1 MTLSVIIPMYNERSV
16 IADSLGRLAD
26 ALEKAASAQG
36 GPFDRYEILISV
48 DGSDDGSGDLVRETG
63 RTLSLPHGA
72 LRLLT
77 SPENHGK
84 GRAVRDGMLAAKGD
98 LCLFTDSD
106 LAYGTAVIAAM
117 AGEARRTGVDVL
129 IGSRAADPDGYA
141 AYPPARRLASKAYR
155 SLIARA
161 AGFRY
166 TDSQGGCKLF
176 TRAAAERIFSLAR
189 TDGWAFDLEA
199 LLLADR
205 LGFAVGEFPVRV
217 ENHRASKVRLVRDS
231 VRMAAEIVRIR
242 QYVNTLP
249 QSP

>member
-1 MTLSVIIPMYNERSV
+1 MTLSVIIPMYNERPV
-16 IADSLGRLAD
+16 IADSLTRLAD
-26 ALEKAASAQG
+26 ALEKTASG
-36 GPFDRYEILISV
+36 GDGSFRRYEILVSD

-63 RTLSLPHGA
+63 RTLSLPHGS

-77 SPENHGK
+77 SAVNHGK

-98 LCLFTDSD
+98 LRLFTDSD

-117 AGEARRTGVDVL
+117 AEEIRRTGVDVL

-141 AYPPARRLASKAYR
+141 AYPPARRIASKAYR
-155 SLIARA
+155 DLIARA

-166 TDSQGGCKLF
+166 TDSQCGCKLF
-176 TRAAAERIFSLAR
+176 TREAAERIFSLAR

-199 LLLADR
+199 LLIADR
-205 LGFAVGEFPVRV
+205 LGISVGEFPVRV
-217 ENHRASKVRLVRDS
+217 ENHRASKVRLVRDG
-231 VRMAAEIVRIR
+231 VKMAAEIARIR
-242 QYVNTLP
+242 RAVKALP